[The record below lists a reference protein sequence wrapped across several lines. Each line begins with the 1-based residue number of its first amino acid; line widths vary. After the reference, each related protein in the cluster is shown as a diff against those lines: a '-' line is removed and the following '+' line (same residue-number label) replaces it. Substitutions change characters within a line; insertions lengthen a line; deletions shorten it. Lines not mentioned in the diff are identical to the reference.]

1 MMMRALPLPFLAAVF
16 LWLSMFGSA
25 AAAQYQ
31 QIPGVI
37 DIRTT
42 FSDGDLSVA
51 SVVALAKQK
60 GLQVLVINDHDR
72 LRLEY
77 GLPPF
82 RNILKRSVE
91 RNSINQSGAENYLRT
106 IRDAERQHPG
116 MIVIP
121 GSESAPFYYWSGS
134 PFNNTLTAHN
144 HEKRI
149 LTIGMGKPDAY
160 RNLPLLHNDSTGRL
174 NILKDGFIFYFAAI
188 VLGILMLRWR
198 GIYRWCGIAGIL
210 LSVLVILN
218 SRPFKTSPFDAY
230 HGDQGIAPYQLLID
244 YVNAAGG
251 LTFWN
256 YPETRSG
263 IRKMGPISVK
273 TLPYPEVLLESRN
286 YTGFAALYGE
296 NVTIIEPGGL
306 WDMALIEY
314 CQGRRQRPPWGIATG
329 DFHRES
335 RETSLGSYY
344 NVFLV
349 QSRTKESV
357 LAALDSGRVYAA
369 QGSFPKVI
377 RIEEFTVTDSQSS
390 RSAVSGDRIG
400 VNGSARIRLL
410 LSGADLKNKQA
421 VVHVIKNGSVVHRY
435 QGDIPARIEFEDGE
449 IKPGELVYY
458 RVDIKGEGRIVTNPI
473 FVQAVP

>member
-1 MMMRALPLPFLAAVF
+1 MKIRVLPLSFLVTVF
-16 LWLSMFGSA
+16 LGLSMLASV

-51 SVVALAKQK
+51 SVVSLAQQK
-60 GLQVLVINDHDR
+60 GFQVLVINDHDR

-82 RNILKRSVE
+82 RNLLKRSVE
-91 RNSINQSGAENYLRT
+91 RNSINLSGAENYLRA
-106 IRDAERQHPG
+106 IRDAEKRYPG

-121 GSESAPFYYWSGS
+121 GSESAPHYYWSGS

-144 HEKRI
+144 HEKRL
-149 LTIGMGKPDAY
+149 LTIGLEKPDAY
-160 RNLPLLHNDSTGRL
+160 RNLPLLHNHSTGRL
-174 NILKDGFIFYFAAI
+174 DILKDGFIFYIAAI
-188 VLGILMLRWR
+188 VLGILLLRWR
-198 GIYRWCGIAGIL
+198 GIFRWCGIVGIV
-210 LSVLVILN
+210 LSVLILFN
-218 SRPFKTSPFDAY
+218 TRPFKTTPFDAY
-230 HGDQGIAPYQLLID
+230 HGDQGIAPYQHLID
-244 YVNAAGG
+244 YVNSAGG

-263 IRKMGPISVK
+263 VRKMGPISVK
-273 TLPYPEVLLESRN
+273 TLPYPDVLLDSRD

-314 CQGRRQRPPWGIATG
+314 CQGLRQKPPWGISTG

-349 QSRTKESV
+349 RAKTKESV
-357 LAALDSGRVYAA
+357 LAALSEGRVYAA

-377 RIEEFTVTDSQSS
+377 RVEEFTVTDGQSG
-390 RSAVSGDRIG
+390 RTAVSGDKLSIKG
-400 VNGSARIRLL
+400 TARIKLM
-410 LSGADLKNKQA
+410 LSGNDLKNRQA
-421 VVHVIKNGSVVHRY
+421 VVRLIKNGAAINIY
-435 QGDIPARIEFEDGE
+435 QGEIPAKIEFEDGE
-449 IKPGELVYY
+449 IKPGEMVYY
-458 RVDIKGEGRIVTNPI
+458 RVDIRGEGRIITNPI
-473 FVQAVP
+473 FVQAAR